1 MPDPTWANHKNIF
14 VAAGLKTASYRYYN
28 KTTLGFDYKG
38 MLEDLKNAPEKSII
52 MLHAC
57 AHNPTGIDP
66 NMEQWKGISDVCKAR
81 NHIVFFDNAY
91 QGFASGD
98 PVRDGSFLF
107 LFFSV

>member
-1 MPDPTWANHKNIF
+1 MF
-14 VAAGLKTASYRYYN
+14 
-28 KTTLGFDYKG
+28 
-38 MLEDLKNAPEKSII
+38 
-52 MLHAC
+52 
-57 AHNPTGIDP
+57 HNPTGIDP